1 MGMENTKKIVPLRV
15 VLNLDDDA
23 TKEFLLIEPLKLT
36 VSRNTT
42 LLWEKV
48 KWKSDDFVVSTS
60 HKKDEFSSRLG
71 VESSDYLDRPPSLYC
86 VRASSKPRGDF

>member
-48 KWKSDDFVVSTS
+48 K
-60 HKKDEFSSRLG
+60 
-71 VESSDYLDRPPSLYC
+71 
-86 VRASSKPRGDF
+86 